1 MELRLTLAKLLMEVE
16 EPADAYELLQ
26 NMRLEDEVFD
36 FSHSHPFPPYVTP
49 HFPYISQSTYF
60 FEDSLEIWYLLAC
73 AALQADETSIALE
86 ELKRAIAHGESEACA
101 PSEKGLL
108 TQLVELRGEAEAA
121 AAAQR

>member
-1 MELRLTLAKLLMEVE
+1 MISLTLT
-16 EPADAYELLQ
+16 
-26 NMRLEDEVFD
+26 
-36 FSHSHPFPPYVTP
+36 HFPPICHTP
-49 HFPYISQSTYF
+49 FSLYITSTYF

-101 PSEKGLL
+101 PSEKGWL